1 MLESDPIDIAL
12 DEDGD
17 LLIDP
22 DVGFVI
28 LTGIEGVK
36 QCVQIRLLLFKGEW
50 FLDLDAG
57 VPYYQEI
64 LGEKFNESLLR
75 QRLAEAIKGAPGVK
89 EILSLDVAFT
99 GTTRQVSVTWSI
111 RTVFGDTEPDT
122 LAIGGSSG

>member
-1 MLESDPIDIAL
+1 MLDSDPIDVAL

-17 LLIDP
+17 LLVDP

-64 LGEKFNESLLR
+64 LGEKYNESLLR
-75 QRLAEAIKGAPGVK
+75 QRLAEAIKGAPGVL
-89 EILSLDVAFT
+89 EILSLELEFVAL
-99 GTTRQVSVTWSI
+99 TRRVNVIWSI
-111 RTVFGDTEPDT
+111 RTTFGDTEPDT
-122 LAIGGSSG
+122 LALGGS